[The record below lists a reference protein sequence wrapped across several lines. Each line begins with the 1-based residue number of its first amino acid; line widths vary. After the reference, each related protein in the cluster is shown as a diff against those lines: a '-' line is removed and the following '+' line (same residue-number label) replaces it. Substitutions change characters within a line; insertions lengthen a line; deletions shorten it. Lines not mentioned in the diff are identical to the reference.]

1 MSTPPSIDNGLAG
14 KYLVVLVGGESY
26 GIAVLSVREI
36 IRMQKITPVPHMPES
51 IKGVINLR
59 GRVIPIIDLRMRFG
73 MKTEF
78 TERTCI
84 VVVQVATEAK
94 SSLTMGL
101 IVDCVEEVVKFSDSE
116 IEATP
121 DFGTTVDSAFIR
133 GMTHTNNQVKMLLDI
148 DRVVAS
154 VNVSAIE
161 QSGA

>member
-1 MSTPPSIDNGLAG
+1 MSAPARTESGLAG
-14 KYLVVLVGGESY
+14 KYLIILVGGESY

-36 IRMQKITPVPHMPES
+36 IRMQKITPVPHMPET

-59 GRVIPIIDLRMRFG
+59 GRVIPIIDLRMSFG
-73 MKTEF
+73 MKAEF

-94 SSLTMGL
+94 APITMGL
-101 IVDCVEEVVKFSDSE
+101 IVDCVEEVVRFSESE

-133 GMTHTNNQVKMLLDI
+133 GMTHTNGQVKMLLDI

-154 VNVSAIE
+154 ERIPGIE
-161 QSGA
+161 QPAG